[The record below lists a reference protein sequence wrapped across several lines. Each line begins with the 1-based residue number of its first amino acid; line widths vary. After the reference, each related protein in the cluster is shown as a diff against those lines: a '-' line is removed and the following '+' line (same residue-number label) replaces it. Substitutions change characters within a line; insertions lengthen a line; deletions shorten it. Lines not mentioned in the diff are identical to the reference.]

1 MIGCLVL
8 FGLGK
13 VITTLSFNIAVTI
26 EDPKLGMIA
35 ASSFQLGGTTVIC
48 SCHYLP
54 LVTVSS
60 SKYGNIYIQLD
71 SCVVWGVELETEVHV
86 FTITE
91 EAPTKL
97 IDSLNV
103 KALVTVFALAV
114 MEYAVDISKFGK
126 IPIIL

>member
-1 MIGCLVL
+1 M
-8 FGLGK
+8 
-13 VITTLSFNIAVTI
+13 
-26 EDPKLGMIA
+26 
-35 ASSFQLGGTTVIC
+35 
-48 SCHYLP
+48 
-54 LVTVSS
+54 
-60 SKYGNIYIQLD
+60 
-71 SCVVWGVELETEVHV
+71 WGVELETEVHV

-126 IPIIL
+126 NPIIL

>member
-1 MIGCLVL
+1 ML
-8 FGLGK
+8 
-13 VITTLSFNIAVTI
+13 LSLSTSG
-26 EDPKLGMIA
+26 D
-35 ASSFQLGGTTVIC
+35 SFFIQ
-48 SCHYLP
+48 
-54 LVTVSS
+54 
-60 SKYGNIYIQLD
+60 NIYIQLD

-126 IPIIL
+126 NPIIL